1 MERKIVWE
9 MIGFKKLVLKDNEKY
24 YLENHKLLKS
34 IYIGCDN
41 SGFTRLEIE
50 IKDQVDITQEFYEE
64 IGNIAENICL
74 NLIINEDILINKP
87 LIRVIEDNLMP
98 EYKKQNDYIEIR
110 SSLKMIAKLPAL
122 DIYKEALRLDKNY
135 AKNKLIYYRI
145 FRLLECDNELIQF
158 LGLYDFL
165 LELTNK
171 GNSEKIQAKLVTFI
185 QENQSEL
192 KKFYNNRA
200 DFFEIKPTG
209 VRNKLEDGLT
219 RFRNKIAHS
228 ERVDDAKEYT
238 ALEKSAKSYIKP
250 VIFAIYYYLT
260 KNSDIL

>member
-1 MERKIVWE
+1 MEKKIIWE
-9 MIGFKKLVLKDNEKY
+9 MIGFKKLVLRDNEKY
-24 YLENHKLLKS
+24 YLENHEFLKS
-34 IYIGCDN
+34 IYIECDR
-41 SGFTRLEIE
+41 SGFSRLEIE
-50 IKDQVDITQEFYEE
+50 IKGEVNITSELYQK
-64 IGNIAENICL
+64 IKDIAENICL
-74 NLIINEDILINKP
+74 NLIINEDVLINKP

-98 EYKKQNDYIEIR
+98 KCRKVNDYIGIR
-110 SSLKMIAKLPAL
+110 SSCEMILSLPAL
-122 DIYKEALRLDKNY
+122 SIYKEVLKLDENY
-135 AKNKLIYYRI
+135 TKNKLIYYRI
-145 FRLLECDNELIQF
+145 YRLLECDNELIQF

-165 LELTNK
+165 LELTNE
-171 GNSEKIQAKLVTFI
+171 GNSEKIQAKLVAFI

-228 ERVDDAKEYT
+228 ERVDDVKEYT

-250 VIFAIYYYLT
+250 VIFAIHYYLT
-260 KNSDIL
+260 KK